1 MREHHYPPERC
12 RDATGELGDP
22 RVAGGSA
29 ASLRRARGGSCG
41 GVPGLADGTEEFV
54 AGSLNGLGGVE
65 VGGCGGEAVEGFEG
79 DAGPEEVFGA
89 GHCPEALVGG
99 GDILLPVAP
108 LDAAVGAGDLG
119 GEEAGPV
126 EVEEGAEAALEE
138 VVDLGDEGVGDVD
151 VAEPLAHDAAV
162 LGLDEGVVV
171 AVAGPGLREGA
182 DVELVEQVGDLAVD
196 VLASVVGVEGLDG

>member
-65 VGGCGGEAVEGFEG
+65 VGGWGGEPVERFEG
-79 DAGPEEVFGA
+79 DSGPEEAFGA

-138 VVDLGDEGVGDVD
+138 VVDLGDEGVGTWTWPSHRRTMLPFLDSTRALSFERRGRDFVK
-151 VAEPLAHDAAV
+151 VSMWSLLRRSATSRLTYSEPLSA
-162 LGLDEGVVV
+162 
-171 AVAGPGLREGA
+171 
-182 DVELVEQVGDLAVD
+182 
-196 VLASVVGVEGLDG
+196 